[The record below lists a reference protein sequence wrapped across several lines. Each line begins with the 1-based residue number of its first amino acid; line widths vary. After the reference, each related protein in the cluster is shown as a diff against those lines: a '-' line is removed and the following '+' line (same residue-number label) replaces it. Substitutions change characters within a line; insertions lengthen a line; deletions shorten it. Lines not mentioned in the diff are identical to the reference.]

1 MIEINV
7 NANELYDMLL
17 ADGIIGANGMIKFK
31 LASTETIIRTRD
43 TIGNSLQ
50 SWLGQWLKDNN
61 IFYFEPDNTQEFPDF
76 YLNLEHPNENMLEL
90 KTFNA
95 DATPAFDIANF
106 ESYCQS
112 LRTKP
117 YRLFADYLII
127 AYQLDIESGIIT
139 IKNIWLKKIWEI
151 TGTSNR
157 FALRTQVKRGMIY
170 NIRPIIW
177 YNNSGFKN
185 KYEFVNAIYLTL
197 KEYKGNEFADDWLSE
212 VKNSYREYYGK
223 EIDTD

>member
-1 MIEINV
+1 MNKKII
-7 NANELYDMLL
+7 NANELYNLL
-17 ADGIIGANGMIKFK
+17 LEHNIINSKGMIKFN
-31 LASTETIIRTRD
+31 LAETETIIKRRD

-61 IFYFEPDNTQEFPDF
+61 IFYYEPDNTQEFPDF
-76 YLNLEHPNENMLEL
+76 YLSSELPNENMLEL
-90 KTFNA
+90 KTFNYE
-95 DATPAFDIANF
+95 ATPAFDIANF

-127 AYQLDIESGIIT
+127 AYQLESETGIIT

-157 FALRTQVKRGMIY
+157 YALRTQVKRDMIY

-177 YNNSGFKN
+177 YNNSEFRN
-185 KYEFVNAIYLTL
+185 KYEFVLAIYNTL
-197 KEYKGNEFADDWLSE
+197 KEYKGEEFANNWFNE
-212 VKNSYREYYGK
+212 VKISYKEYYKK
-223 EIDTD
+223 EIDND